1 MTEQELLQDSLI
13 ATKFLLSMNNNFGM
27 ECSNKPL
34 RDLIESQHK
43 EISKHNFEIFEAMEK
58 AGYYP
63 VTVAPAKDVEQAIKM
78 HSQMQQDLEEKLS

>member
-1 MTEQELLQDSLI
+1 MSEQEILQDALI
-13 ATKFLLSMNNNFGM
+13 ATKFLLNMNSSFGM

-43 EISKHNFEIFEAMEK
+43 DISKENFEIFEVMKA

-63 VTVAPAKDVEQAIKM
+63 VTPAPPKDVEQAVKM
-78 HSQMQQDLEEKLS
+78 HCEMQTELEDKLE

>member
-1 MTEQELLQDSLI
+1 MTEQEILQDALI
-13 ATKFLLSMNNNFGM
+13 ATKFLLSMNNSFGM

-34 RDLIESQHK
+34 RDLIEGQHK
-43 EISKHNFEIFEAMEK
+43 QISKHNFEIFEAMKK

-78 HSQMQQDLEEKLS
+78 HTQMQQDLEDKLQ

>member
-1 MTEQELLQDSLI
+1 MTEQEILQDALI
-13 ATKFLLSMNNNFGM
+13 ATKFLLSMNNSFGM

-43 EISKHNFEIFEAMEK
+43 QISKHNFEIFESMKK

-63 VTVAPAKDVEQAIKM
+63 VTVAPAKDLEQAIKM
-78 HSQMQQDLEEKLS
+78 HSQMQQDLEEKLN